1 MFVDSFAKAGLSTE
15 FIQQVKTKFPDWVV
29 FYIFRTTKSGEA
41 RGTAE
46 NAFEVDAIIDVENG
60 EATGSGRFGGGKV
73 RLFS

>member
-15 FIQQVKTKFPDWVV
+15 FIQQVKMKYSDLVV

-41 RGTAE
+41 RDTAE

-60 EATGSGRFGGGKV
+60 EATGRGRFGGGRV
-73 RLFS
+73 RLF